1 MKRWHDYSGDPNTP
15 EIYALRQEAVG
26 RARSPLL
33 VRDRV
38 RYLSGLVEGKSVLD
52 IGVVEH
58 TTSAADSPDWLHGNL
73 RKHAARC
80 LGVDVLEPEV
90 ARLRERGF
98 NVVCADITRQPLDER
113 FDVIIGGEVLEH
125 LDLPGK
131 FMESCAAML
140 SPGGRLAISA
150 PNPWHANAI
159 MKNCFG
165 SVTFVDSADHVA
177 WYEPSVLY
185 ELGQRHGLELDRFSG
200 IGGALPRTVL
210 GRLFFRLRPLLIR
223 LGFRSELFAKSII
236 YEFIPV
242 QK

>member
-1 MKRWHDYSGDPNTP
+1 MKRWQDYSRDPNTP

-26 RARSPLL
+26 RARSPSL
-33 VRDRV
+33 VKDRV
-38 RYLSGLVEGKSVLD
+38 RYLSALVEGKSVLD

-58 TTSAADSPDWLHGNL
+58 TTGAADSPEWLHGNL
-73 RKHAARC
+73 RKHASRC
-80 LGVDVLEPEV
+80 LGVDVLAPEV
-90 ARLRERGF
+90 ASLRERGF
-98 NVVCADITRQPLDER
+98 NVVCADITQKPLEER

-140 SPGGRLAISA
+140 SADGRLAISA

-159 MKNCFG
+159 LKNCFG
-165 SVTFVDSADHVA
+165 AAMFVDSADHVA

-200 IGGALPRTVL
+200 IDGALPRSFA

-223 LGFRSELFAKSII
+223 LGLRAELFAKSII
-236 YEFIPV
+236 YEFVPV
-242 QK
+242 KK